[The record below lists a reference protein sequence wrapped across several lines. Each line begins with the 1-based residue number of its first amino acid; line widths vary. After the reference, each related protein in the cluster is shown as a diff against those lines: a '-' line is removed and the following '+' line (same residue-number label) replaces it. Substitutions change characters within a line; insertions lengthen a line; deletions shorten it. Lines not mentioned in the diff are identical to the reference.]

1 MDTVP
6 ERIDP
11 PLREISSLS
20 GIREVII
27 SVETIPPSA
36 IIHSLLNRYNR
47 PRLTGQFFASLVPFR
62 KEGTKAVQV
71 FFEFQFLSGYV
82 HDGNCYKV
90 LGSLSLSLGLRKG
103 GEREKCRLLASRG
116 SWELTGSSLLKMH
129 EHLEALANSFAA
141 LRRGVNSSRHRAFI
155 ISTVQEVRSIKAA
168 ESVPHIKH
176 VPIVP
181 SFREEREFVQF
192 TRKKRCFR
200 FRNIYTRVV
209 FLRILFF
216 FRSCLNIFI
225 FDWFFKIVS
234 IYLFFLTTASL

>member
-11 PLREISSLS
+11 PLCEISSLS

-36 IIHSLLNRYNR
+36 TIHSLLNRYNR
-47 PRLTGQFFASLVPFR
+47 PRLTGQFFASLVSFR

-90 LGSLSLSLGLRKG
+90 LGSLSFSVREKG
-103 GEREKCRLLASRG
+103 EREREKCRLLASRG

-129 EHLEALANSFAA
+129 EHLQALANSFVA

-192 TRKKRCFR
+192 TRKKRFR

>member
-36 IIHSLLNRYNR
+36 TIHSLLNRYNR

-90 LGSLSLSLGLRKG
+90 LGSLSLSVREK
-103 GEREKCRLLASRG
+103 GERERERNVDYLLRG
-116 SWELTGSSLLKMH
+116 DPE
-129 EHLEALANSFAA
+129 N
-141 LRRGVNSSRHRAFI
+141 
-155 ISTVQEVRSIKAA
+155 
-168 ESVPHIKH
+168 
-176 VPIVP
+176 
-181 SFREEREFVQF
+181 
-192 TRKKRCFR
+192 
-200 FRNIYTRVV
+200 
-209 FLRILFF
+209 
-216 FRSCLNIFI
+216 
-225 FDWFFKIVS
+225 
-234 IYLFFLTTASL
+234 